1 MFLLHLQQRAPLFHA
16 MPAPEKSPKP
26 RARLEAHLRALA
38 VDAAWPLDS
47 ALPTTRELAKKFGP
61 SAATVF
67 RLLQQLEVEGV
78 LWQHS
83 SGRFYRAAARALLD
97 RPKPVACLI
106 RRLELCSALYRE
118 LLEGIS
124 AGAGAAKRAM
134 LLWHDDVLVNHVD
147 PDRPPSFAGAAAQR
161 VVLDGFLDR
170 HGADAGGFILDH
182 VWNDSALERAGG
194 KLRPGVLLFRR
205 APEKLGLAN
214 VRADFDAAATQALAH
229 LLGRGFTR
237 LVPVEPFGGDPA
249 VEEFLAALDRAARA
263 LGCAERLAPVAKAH
277 RPEDRAA
284 LVSSLGKKERSAL
297 IVPEDH
303 VAVRLRALLTETG
316 RARPDSVGI
325 LAVMGTDV
333 AAAANLSRLAF
344 DFRAMGRAA
353 TSLLA
358 ESAPRSIMFAPSLLV
373 GSTT

>member
-1 MFLLHLQQRAPLFHA
+1 M
-16 MPAPEKSPKP
+16 
-26 RARLEAHLRALA
+26 
-38 VDAAWPLDS
+38 
-47 ALPTTRELAKKFGP
+47 
-61 SAATVF
+61 
-67 RLLQQLEVEGV
+67 
-78 LWQHS
+78 
-83 SGRFYRAAARALLD
+83 
-97 RPKPVACLI
+97 
-106 RRLELCSALYRE
+106 
-118 LLEGIS
+118 
-124 AGAGAAKRAM
+124 
-134 LLWHDDVLVNHVD
+134 
-147 PDRPPSFAGAAAQR
+147 
-161 VVLDGFLDR
+161 
-170 HGADAGGFILDH
+170 
-182 VWNDSALERAGG
+182 
-194 KLRPGVLLFRR
+194 
-205 APEKLGLAN
+205 
-214 VRADFDAAATQALAH
+214 
-229 LLGRGFTR
+229 
-237 LVPVEPFGGDPA
+237 PVEPFGGDPA